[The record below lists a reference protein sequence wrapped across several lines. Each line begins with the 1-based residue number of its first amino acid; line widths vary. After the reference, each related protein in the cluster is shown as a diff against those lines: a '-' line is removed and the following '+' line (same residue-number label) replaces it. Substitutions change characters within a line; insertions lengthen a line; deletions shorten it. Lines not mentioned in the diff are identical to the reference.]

1 MGLFDFLKRNK
12 NKPID
17 NNSNTMEGE
26 LPEDLLE
33 KVDNYG
39 SEGLEEALK
48 DYKIVEELD
57 ESEVLYEVIDEGLVP
72 LNGNNRDVPSNLRD
86 KQNLELSKVK
96 PKEWIHD
103 AKWRENSHPQ
113 VEPGFIR
120 YRFGDVLRGGNVTKE
135 YVKPSDM
142 NNGNHEGELSE
153 KELEEVK
160 AGVHHFDEESDEQHK
175 SR

>member
-1 MGLFDFLKRNK
+1 MGLFAFLKRNK

-26 LPEDLLE
+26 LPDDVLE

-39 SEGLEEALK
+39 SEGLKGALK
-48 DYKIVEELD
+48 DLEEQD
-57 ESEVLYEVIDEGLVP
+57 KTQFKESI
-72 LNGNNRDVPSNLRD
+72 R
-86 KQNLELSKVK
+86 
-96 PKEWIHD
+96 D
-103 AKWRENSHPQ
+103 AKWRENSQ
-113 VEPGFIR
+113 LAARSGFIR
-120 YRFGDVLRGGNVTKE
+120 YHFDDALRGGDVTKA
-135 YVKPSDM
+135 YAKPSDM
-142 NNGNHEGELSE
+142 NNGNPEGELSE

>member
-26 LPEDLLE
+26 LPEDVLE
-33 KVDNYG
+33 KVDNHG
-39 SEGLEEALK
+39 SEGLEEAL
-48 DYKIVEELD
+48 
-57 ESEVLYEVIDEGLVP
+57 
-72 LNGNNRDVPSNLRD
+72 NT
-86 KQNLELSKVK
+86 K

-103 AKWRENSHPQ
+103 SNWRENSQPASR
-113 VEPGFIR
+113 PSFIR
-120 YRFGDVLRGGNVTKE
+120 YRFDDVLRGGDVTKE

-142 NNGNHEGELSE
+142 NNGNLEGELSE
-153 KELEEVK
+153 KELEEIK